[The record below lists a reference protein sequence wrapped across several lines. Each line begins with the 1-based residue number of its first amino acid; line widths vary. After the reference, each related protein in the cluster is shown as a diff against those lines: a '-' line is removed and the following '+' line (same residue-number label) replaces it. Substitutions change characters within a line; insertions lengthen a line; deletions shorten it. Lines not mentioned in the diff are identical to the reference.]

1 MNFQHLV
8 SNGKIVM
15 AIVPATDAAGRTSA
29 YVSLKNY
36 HKCFIVIPITQG
48 NAATI
53 ALTPVQAS
61 AVAGTG
67 SKALSQ
73 NCRIWSNL
81 DVATNDTLTSRTA
94 AKSYTTDAGVK
105 NKIVVFEIDPAELD
119 QANGFDCIGF
129 TTGASNVANLTSGVF
144 VLMEPRYPQDVPPTA
159 VTD

>member
-1 MNFQHLV
+1 MNVQHLIN
-8 SNGKIVM
+8 NGKIVLV
-15 AIVPATDAAGRTSA
+15 ANPATDAAGRTSS

-36 HKCFIVIPITQG
+36 HKCFIVVPITQG

-53 ALTPVQAS
+53 LLTPLQAS

-81 DVATNDTLTSRTA
+81 DYATNDVMTARTA
-94 AKSYTTDAGVK
+94 AKNYTTDAGTK
-105 NKIVVFEIDPAELD
+105 NKVVVFEIDPAELD

-129 TTGASNVANLTSGVF
+129 STGASNVANITSGLVI
-144 VLMEPRYPQDVPPTA
+144 LMDARYPQAEPPTA